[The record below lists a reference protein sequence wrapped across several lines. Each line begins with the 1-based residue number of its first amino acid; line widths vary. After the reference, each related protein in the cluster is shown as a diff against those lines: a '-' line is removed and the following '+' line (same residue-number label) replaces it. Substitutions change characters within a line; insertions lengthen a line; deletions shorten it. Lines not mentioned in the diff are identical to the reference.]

1 MASANDTWPARRNSA
16 GWKAINSAER
26 CGAKAATVLMA
37 LLDVC
42 TPNAWPTIWRPEA
55 DISDVTGL
63 SAQQVRDAKKALCK
77 AGLIQVAENG
87 HRGKDGR
94 GVATRYRALFN
105 VDYDFEKGGNC
116 APTYNEIG
124 GNCAPTYMGERW
136 EQSTPKG
143 GNCAPTDTTDT
154 DKDPTHSDGVTD
166 AAFEKLM
173 SYAEKDGKLPRNPR
187 LARGLLIEYAKSGGD
202 VMRLISDYSQYLDG
216 VIESHGGTPNAQ
228 EARRYMVPLDK
239 WLSENVRA

>member
-42 TPNAWPTIWRPEA
+42 APNAWPTIWRPEA
-55 DISDVTGL
+55 DIADVTGL
-63 SAQQVRDAKKALCK
+63 SVQQVRDAKKALCK

-105 VDYDFEKGGNC
+105 VDYDFEKG
-116 APTYNEIG
+116 
-124 GNCAPTYMGERW
+124 R
-136 EQSTPKG
+136 
-143 GNCAPTDTTDT
+143 NCAPTDTTDT
-154 DKDPTHSDGVTD
+154 DKDPTHSDGVFD
-166 AAFEKLM
+166 AGFEKLM
-173 SYAEKDGKLPRNPR
+173 GYAQKDGKPPKNPM
-187 LARGLLIEYAKSGGD
+187 LAHGFFIGYANGGGD
-202 VMRLISDYSQYLDG
+202 IGKLIDDYSRYLDD
-216 VIESHGGTPNAQ
+216 VITSHGGTPNAEGAKQ
-228 EARRYMVPLDK
+228 FMKPLDK
-239 WLSENVRA
+239 WLAEKTDA

>member
-1 MASANDTWPARRNSA
+1 MQGAERRASVASANDTWPARRNSA

-116 APTYNEIG
+116 V
-124 GNCAPTYMGERW
+124 
-136 EQSTPKG
+136 
-143 GNCAPTDTTDT
+143 PTDTTDT

-173 SYAEKDGKLPRNPR
+173 SYAEKDGKPPRNPR
-187 LARGLLIEYAKSGGD
+187 LSRGLLIEYAKSGGD

>member
-1 MASANDTWPARRNSA
+1 MARANDTWPARRNSA

-42 TPNAWPTIWRPEA
+42 SDNAWPTIWRPEA
-55 DISDVTGL
+55 DIADVTGL

-94 GVATRYRALFN
+94 GVATRYRALFD

-116 APTYNEIG
+116 APTYNEKG

-143 GNCAPTDTTDT
+143 GNCTPTDTTDT
-154 DKDPTHSDGVTD
+154 DKDPTHSDGVLDT
-166 AAFEKLM
+166 AFERLVR
-173 SYAEKDGKLPRNPR
+173 YAKADGKPPRNPG
-187 LARGLLIEYAKSGGD
+187 LARGCFDRYAKGGGD
-202 VMRLISDYSQYLDG
+202 VARLISDYSRYLDD
-216 VIESHGGTPNAQ
+216 VIVSHGGTPNAEGAKQ
-228 EARRYMVPLDK
+228 FMKPLDK
-239 WLSENVRA
+239 WLAEKVGA

>member
-42 TPNAWPTIWRPEA
+42 APNAWPTIWRPEA
-55 DISDVTGL
+55 DIADVTGL
-63 SAQQVRDAKKALCK
+63 SVQQVRDAKKALCK

-105 VDYDFEKGGNC
+105 VDYDFEKGRNC
-116 APTYNEIG
+116 APTYNE
-124 GNCAPTYMGERW
+124 
-136 EQSTPKG
+136 KG
-143 GNCAPTDTTDT
+143 RNCAPTDTTDT
-154 DKDPTHSDGVTD
+154 DKDPTHSDGVFD
-166 AAFEKLM
+166 AGFEKLM
-173 SYAEKDGKLPRNPR
+173 GYAQKDGKPPKNPM
-187 LARGLLIEYAKSGGD
+187 LAHGFFIGYANGGGD
-202 VMRLISDYSQYLDG
+202 IGKLIDDYSRYLDD
-216 VIESHGGTPNAQ
+216 VITSHGGTPNAEGAKQ
-228 EARRYMVPLDK
+228 FMKPLDK
-239 WLSENVRA
+239 WLAEKTDA

>member
-116 APTYNEIG
+116 V
-124 GNCAPTYMGERW
+124 
-136 EQSTPKG
+136 
-143 GNCAPTDTTDT
+143 PTDTTDT

-173 SYAEKDGKLPRNPR
+173 SYAEKDGKPPRNPR
-187 LARGLLIEYAKSGGD
+187 LSRGLLIEYAKSGGD